1 LRRSEPTGRK
11 AEFQAARKEMVQFR
25 PPRYDRPMGNRFQIY
40 LIKPTRYHDDGY
52 PLSWWRSIVPSNSLA
67 CLAGIV
73 DDALE
78 RGALGDIEADVY
90 TIDEIHSRVDP
101 KKIAKAIEKAGGR
114 GFIGMVGVQSNQFP
128 RCMDM
133 AREFRAAGLPVSI
146 GGFHVSGCL
155 SMLKEMTPELVEAQE
170 LGISFFAGEAE
181 DGRIDEVLRD
191 AYAGELK
198 PVYDWLKDTPN
209 IAGAPIPFLPRE
221 QVEHNT
227 NKFSSFDLGRGCPFE
242 CSFCTIINVQGRKS
256 RFRTADDLEKII
268 RVNAAAGITRF
279 VLTDDNFARNKNW
292 EVFADRLIELR
303 EKGFPV
309 KLVIQVDTLAHRIP
323 NFIDKCV
330 KMGVDELFVGLE
342 NVNADNLEAA
352 KKRQNRVEEYREMFL
367 MWKKH
372 PVFIICGYI
381 IGFPNDS
388 YESIQ
393 RDIGILKEELPIDA
407 IYLNYLTPLPGSEDH
422 KRQHEAG
429 EWMDPDLNK
438 YDLNHRVTHH
448 AKMPDEE
455 WERAYDA
462 AHRAFYSFDHMERV
476 MKRMVALGSNKK
488 KMTLNRLV
496 AYREAVRIGGVA
508 KFESGYFR
516 MRRRTQRR
524 PGFPIENPLVFYP
537 KYALLNIWNL
547 WRVTLTWIRLKRMM
561 RRALSD
567 PDRLAYSDAAIT
579 EETRKVDVLLTG
591 TRHSE
596 QADVRRQHRETREAA
611 A

>member
-1 LRRSEPTGRK
+1 
-11 AEFQAARKEMVQFR
+11 
-25 PPRYDRPMGNRFQIY
+25 MGERFQIY

-52 PLSWWRSIVPSNSLA
+52 PLTWWRSIIPSNSLA
-67 CLAGIV
+67 CMAGIV
-73 DDALE
+73 NDALE
-78 RGALGDIEADVY
+78 RGALGDIECDVH
-90 TIDEIHSRVDP
+90 TIDEIHTRVDP
-101 KKIAKAIEKAGGR
+101 NKIARAIGLAGGR
-114 GFIGMVGVQSNQFP
+114 GFIGLVGVQSNQFP
-128 RCMDM
+128 RTMVM

-155 SMLKEMTPELVEAQE
+155 AMIKEPTPELVEAQE
-170 LGISFFAGEAE
+170 LGISLFAGEAE

-191 AYAGELK
+191 AYAGALK
-198 PVYDWLKDTPN
+198 PIYDWLKDTPN

-221 QVEHNT
+221 QVENNT

-279 VLTDDNFARNKNW
+279 VLTDDNFARNRNW
-292 EVFADRLIELR
+292 EQFADRLIELR
-303 EKGFPV
+303 EQGFKV

-330 KMGVDELFVGLE
+330 AMGVDELFVGLE

-367 MWKKH
+367 QWKKH

-388 YESIQ
+388 YDSIMH
-393 RDIGILKEELPIDA
+393 DIGILKKELPIDA
-407 IYLNYLTPLPGSEDH
+407 IYLNFLTPLPGSEDH
-422 KRQHEAG
+422 KRMYEAG
-429 EWMDPDLNK
+429 EWMDRDLNK

-448 AKMPDEE
+448 PKMSDEE
-455 WERAYDA
+455 WERAHTD
-462 AHRAFYSFDHMERV
+462 AHRSFYSFEHMEAIMR
-476 MKRMVALGSNKK
+476 RMVALKSNKK
-488 KMTLNRLV
+488 KMTVHRLL

-508 KFESGYFR
+508 KFESGYIR

-524 PGFPIENPLVFYP
+524 PGMKPENPLVFYP
-537 KYALLNIWNL
+537 KYTFLGIYNMIRISRTW
-547 WRVTLTWIRLKRMM
+547 WRLHRAMK
-561 RRALSD
+561 RALAD
-567 PDRLAYSDAAIT
+567 PNRLAYRDEAIAHDDALRDALLHD
-579 EETRKVDVLLTG
+579 TRA
-591 TRHSE
+591 SANAE
-596 QADVRRQHRETREAA
+596 IRRSHREIDVIAA
-611 A
+611 

>member
-1 LRRSEPTGRK
+1 MT
-11 AEFQAARKEMVQFR
+11 
-25 PPRYDRPMGNRFQIY
+25 DRFQIY

-52 PLSWWRSIVPSNSLA
+52 PLTWWRSIIPSNSLA
-67 CLAGIV
+67 CMAGIV
-73 DDALE
+73 EDALE
-78 RGALGDIEADVY
+78 RGVLGEVEADVF
-90 TIDEIHSRVDP
+90 TIDEIHSRVEP
-101 KKIAKAIEKAGGR
+101 GKIARAIAKAGGR
-114 GFIGMVGVQSNQFP
+114 GFIGLVGVQSNQFP
-128 RCMDM
+128 RCMEM
-133 AREFRAAGLPVSI
+133 AREFREAALPVSI

-155 SMLKEMTPELVEAQE
+155 AMIKELTPELVEAQA

-198 PVYDWLKDTPN
+198 PVYNWLKDTPN

-221 QVEHNT
+221 QVENNT

-292 EVFADRLIELR
+292 EQFADRLIELR
-303 EKGFPV
+303 GKGFAV

-323 NFIDKCV
+323 NFIDKCI

-367 MWKKH
+367 QWKKH

-388 YESIQ
+388 YESIMH
-393 RDIGILKEELPIDA
+393 DIGILKRELPIDA
-407 IYLNYLTPLPGSEDH
+407 IYLNFLTPLPGSEDH
-422 KRQHEAG
+422 KRQYEAG

-448 AKMPDEE
+448 PRMSDED
-455 WERAYDA
+455 WERAHRD
-462 AHRAFYSFDHMERV
+462 AHRSFFSFEHMETII
-476 MKRMVALGSNKK
+476 KRMIALKSNKRR
-488 KMTLNRLV
+488 MTVHRLL

-508 KFESGYFR
+508 KFESGYIR
-516 MRRRTQRR
+516 LRRRTQRR
-524 PGFPIENPLVFYP
+524 PGMKIESPLVFYP
-537 KYALLNIWNL
+537 KYVGLGLYNMARISM
-547 WRVTLTWIRLKRMM
+547 TWWRLKRMLG
-561 RRALSD
+561 RALND
-567 PDRLAYSDAAIT
+567 PNRFAYSDEAIAHDV
-579 EETRKVDVLLTG
+579 RKVDVLLTD
-591 TRHSE
+591 TRHSAKAE
-596 QADVRRQHRETREAA
+596 IRRQHREDAEPVAA
-611 A
+611 